1 MARVNMEEL
10 RKEEESRNKEYIWE
24 KDLIFNGRV
33 IKDRIKNR
41 SVANIKMR
49 PLLHYP
55 FRSNCG
61 TIDYQ

>member
-33 IKDRIKNR
+33 IKDRIK
-41 SVANIKMR
+41 K
-49 PLLHYP
+49 
-55 FRSNCG
+55 
-61 TIDYQ
+61 